1 MKFVTIKNTFGI
13 KNEEL
18 DVLLDINNF
27 TESDVATLHRLRPI
41 VESKLPELT
50 EKFYIQL
57 QGNSTT
63 AHYLEGRLEA
73 LKATHLAWLQGLF
86 TENFDQAYVDF
97 LWNIGRVHAKL
108 HIAPLFVAASMSYLR
123 SEFPKLIS
131 YEAAQTLGCTQSELV
146 SPILKMLDINQFV
159 IDNSYNERLLEV
171 TGISKKLLQ
180 RLMS

>member
-1 MKFVTIKNTFGI
+1 MSIKNTFGI
-13 KNEEL
+13 MNEDL
-18 DVLLDINNF
+18 DVLLEINHF
-27 TESDVATLHRLRPI
+27 TQTDVAILRTLQPLVLP
-41 VESKLPELT
+41 KLGQLT
-50 EKFYIQL
+50 EQFYDQL
-57 QGNSTT
+57 QSNQTT
-63 AHYLEGRLEA
+63 AQYLEGRIDA

-123 SEFPKLIS
+123 AEFPKLIS
-131 YEAAQTLGCTQSELV
+131 YEEAQSLGYTQSELV

-171 TGISKKLLQ
+171 TGIATLRKVGLTD
-180 RLMS
+180 